1 MKRFYHATGIERRS
15 DHWQVVLDGR
25 PVKTP
30 GKRTLALPTQALAQA
45 LAAEWAAQGETVQPE
60 TMPLTQYACSALDR
74 VAPARGQVI
83 GHAAAYAETDLL
95 AYPAPEPPELRA
107 RQDALWL
114 PVLEHLERLGWTVRQ
129 SSGLVPLDQ
138 APETRARAAAWLEGQ
153 ETLTLTALAS
163 LVQTSGSFFLTYLHA
178 QGALKIDEVIEACS
192 LEERFGLETWGRDAE
207 AEQLLARRD
216 GDLRSA
222 AQMLNLLQ

>member
-1 MKRFYHATGIERRS
+1 MKKLYQTTSIERRS
-15 DHWQVVLDGR
+15 DHWQVVLDAR
-25 PVKTP
+25 PVRTP
-30 GKRTLALPTQALAQA
+30 GKRWLAVPTQALAQA
-45 LAAEWAAQGETVQPE
+45 LAEEWAAQGETVQPE

-83 GHAAAYAETDLL
+83 GQTAAYADTDLL
-95 AYPAPEPPELRA
+95 AYPAPDPPELRA

-114 PVLEHLERLGWTVRQ
+114 PVLDHLRRMGWTVRQ
-129 SSGLVPLDQ
+129 SSGLMPRDQ
-138 APETRARAAAWLEGQ
+138 EPGTRARAAAWLEAQ

-163 LVQTSGSFFLTYLHA
+163 LVETSGSFFLTYLHA
-178 QGALKIDEVIEACS
+178 QGTLKIDELIAACS
-192 LEERFGLETWGRDAE
+192 LEERFGVETWGRDAE